1 MRVRSGLPADAA
13 GDLDRS
19 GLGVETRMSWK
30 DMAEEVAQH
39 LRDQYAELR
48 AAGHSHQD
56 AMNATS
62 AEIAQLNPGEWPREV
77 RHAARSL
84 SKARGFSLIVI
95 LTLALGI
102 GANAAIFSVVNA
114 VVLRPLPYQD
124 PDRLVV
130 VWDNLMRHQLKDIVV
145 SALEYTEFRD
155 RNRVFE
161 RMAAYDTSG
170 FNITGIASP
179 ERVNGAV
186 VTASLLPLIGV
197 RPALGRVFEDADQRP
212 GVERVVLSHAIWQRI
227 FAGDRSIV
235 GRAIAVDGKS
245 AEVVGVMPA
254 GFHFPDD
261 TVEIWKPLVFDAELL
276 SEDNRGSRSYTVIA
290 RLKAGVTVDQAQ
302 AEMNVVSDGMVR
314 QHPQAYRG
322 GYYTTVRGLQDEIV
336 GGTRR
341 VLLLQFGAVGLVL
354 LIACAN
360 VANLLLARGGARRKE
375 MAIRRALGAKRS
387 RIVGQL
393 LTESVLLAVCGGAV
407 GLIVAVW
414 GLDLLIALAPSDIPR
429 LTEIALDARVV
440 AFTAVVSLLTGVLFG
455 VVPALQMSRTDPG
468 NTLKEGGRS
477 GSAGRRRALGDA
489 LIVAQV
495 ALSLVLLVAAG
506 LLINSFARVQAA
518 APGFNPERVLTMR
531 IAPPDA
537 KYSFERGEAFFAD
550 LVARLRATPGVRSV
564 GAINAL
570 PFSGTGGDRSFY
582 IEGRSTTRTENLPD
596 EDMRFVTPGYFATM
610 QIPVLQGR
618 EFSERD
624 TLAAPRVAVINQAL
638 ARKYFPAGD
647 AIGTRVAFTQQQPV
661 WYQIIGV
668 VGAIRHRAL
677 DAREL
682 PELYVP
688 NAQPLFPG
696 ATVRALFVAVR
707 TDGDPLAMTAA
718 VRQAVAAV
726 DPDQPISDLRSM
738 EQRVSA
744 SLGPRRFNMV
754 LLGVFAAVALAL
766 CAIGIY
772 GVLAYAVTERT
783 HEIGIRLALGARPRD
798 VIAMVVGQGLAL
810 AVAGA
815 VLGVVAAA
823 AVTRLMASLLYGV
836 TATDPLTFG
845 AVVLLL
851 LLVAAGAAW
860 RPARRAT
867 QVDPLTA
874 LRAE

>member
-1 MRVRSGLPADAA
+1 
-13 GDLDRS
+13 
-19 GLGVETRMSWK
+19 
-30 DMAEEVAQH
+30 MAEEVAQH

-56 AMNATS
+56 AMHITS
-62 AEIAQLNPGEWPREV
+62 TEIAHLNPGEWPREV
-77 RHAARSL
+77 RRAARSL
-84 SKARGFSLIVI
+84 WKARGFSLIVI

-124 PDRLVV
+124 PGRLVV

-161 RMAAYDTSG
+161 RMAAYDTRG
-170 FNITGIASP
+170 FNITGIATP

-197 RPALGRVFEDADQRP
+197 RAEIGRVFEDADERP
-212 GVERVVLSHAIWQRI
+212 GVERVVLSHAMWQRI
-227 FAGDRSIV
+227 FGGDRSIV
-235 GRAIAVDGKS
+235 GRVVAVDGKG

-261 TVEIWKPLVFDAELL
+261 TVEIWKPMVFDAESL
-276 SEDNRGSRSYTVIA
+276 SEDNRGSRSYAVVA
-290 RLKAGVTVDQAQ
+290 RLKPGVSVEQAQ
-302 AEMNVVSDGMVR
+302 AGMNLVSDGMVR
-314 QHPQAYRG
+314 LHPHAYRG
-322 GYYTTVRGLQDEIV
+322 GYYTTVRGLQEEIV

-341 VLLLQFGAVGLVL
+341 VLLLQFGAVGFVL

-360 VANLLLARGGARRKE
+360 VANLLLARGSARRKE
-375 MAIRRALGAKRS
+375 VAIRRALGAKRS

-393 LTESVLLAVCGGAV
+393 LTESVLLGVCGGAV

-414 GLDLLIALAPSDIPR
+414 GLDLLVALAPSDIPR
-429 LTEIALDARVV
+429 LAEIALDARVV
-440 AFTAVVSLLTGVLFG
+440 AFTAIVSLLTGVLFG
-455 VVPALQMSRTDPG
+455 LVPALQMSRTDPG
-468 NTLKEGGRS
+468 DTLKEGGRS

-489 LIVAQV
+489 LIVAEV
-495 ALSLVLLVAAG
+495 ALSLVLLVGAG
-506 LLINSFARVQAA
+506 LLVNSFARVHAA

-537 KYSFERGEAFFAD
+537 KYSFERGEALYAD
-550 LVARLRATPGVRSV
+550 LFARLRATPGVHSV

-570 PFSGTGGDRSFY
+570 PLSGFGGDRSFY
-582 IEGRSTTRTENLPD
+582 IEGRSTTRPEDLPD
-596 EDMRFVTPGYFATM
+596 EEMRFVTPGYFGTM
-610 QIPVLQGR
+610 QIPILQGR
-618 EFSERD
+618 EFNDRD
-624 TLAAPRVAVINQAL
+624 TLASPRVAVINQAL
-638 ARKYFPAGD
+638 ARKFFPTGD
-647 AIGTRVAFTQQQPV
+647 AIGARVAFTQEQPV

-688 NAQPLFPG
+688 NAQPLFSDP
-696 ATVRALFVAVR
+696 TVRALFVAVR

-718 VRQAVAAV
+718 VRQVVAAV
-726 DPDQPISDLRSM
+726 DPDQPISDVRSM
-738 EQRVSA
+738 AQRVSE
-744 SLGPRRFNMV
+744 SLGPRRFNLV
-754 LLGVFAAVALAL
+754 LLGGFAAVALAL

-772 GVLAYAVTERT
+772 GVVAYAVTERT
-783 HEIGIRLALGARPRD
+783 HEIGIRLALGASARD
-798 VIAMVVGQGLAL
+798 VVAMVVGQGLAL

-815 VLGVVAAA
+815 MIGVVAAVA
-823 AVTRLMASLLYGV
+823 LTRLMSSLLYDV

-845 AVVLLL
+845 VVALLL
-851 LLVAAGAAW
+851 LVVAAGAAW
-860 RPARRAT
+860 LPARRAT
-867 QVDPLTA
+867 NVDPLIA